1 MEAAFTSF
9 GRHFMRKYKV
19 DVGCYDCGTV
29 IDIEAD
35 DLPSCLVRAGEVMDE
50 KSKHCK
56 SGEEPY
62 LVQVS
67 QEGKIVWDFLN
78 GGLK

>member
-1 MEAAFTSF
+1 
-9 GRHFMRKYKV
+9 MRKYKV

-62 LVQVS
+62 LVRC
-67 QEGKIVWDFLN
+67 
-78 GGLK
+78 LKKERLYGTF